1 MTLSPFSLHPS
12 VAGSFAAALPI
23 HYKCLGFRG
32 TGKRTKPGADFER
45 TLIYDRIVVRR
56 DLSLGEVHWT
66 QPSSDHAQQ
75 ESDTNTNVITL
86 VLVCL
91 SA

>member
-1 MTLSPFSLHPS
+1 MSR
-12 VAGSFAAALPI
+12 LPWD
-23 HYKCLGFRG
+23 RE
-32 TGKRTKPGADFER
+32 TKPGADFEH
-45 TLIYDRIVVRR
+45 TLIYDRIDVRR
-56 DLSLGEVHWT
+56 DLSLGEVRWT

-86 VLVCL
+86 VLVCS